1 MLVRIQSRNKISSEG
16 ATAIRYY
23 ANLSSLP
30 CIVPEMEHPHYEE
43 VVTTKPFISVGT
55 VLVVGTVLAFAQSA
69 DNSHKD
75 SHNSNTPE
83 ITRTAAPPPQGN
95 GNWGWFPLLALA
107 GVPGLLASRKR
118 RQVKRR
124 QIKDETSDQVKAT

>member
-1 MLVRIQSRNKISSEG
+1 
-16 ATAIRYY
+16 
-23 ANLSSLP
+23 
-30 CIVPEMEHPHYEE
+30 MEHPHYEE
-43 VVTTKPFISVGT
+43 VVTIKPFISIGAVAVLGT
-55 VLVVGTVLAFAQSA
+55 MLASAQSA
-69 DNSHKD
+69 DHSHKD

-83 ITRTAAPPPQGN
+83 ITRTAVTPAQGN
-95 GNWGWFPLLALA
+95 SNWGWFGLLALA